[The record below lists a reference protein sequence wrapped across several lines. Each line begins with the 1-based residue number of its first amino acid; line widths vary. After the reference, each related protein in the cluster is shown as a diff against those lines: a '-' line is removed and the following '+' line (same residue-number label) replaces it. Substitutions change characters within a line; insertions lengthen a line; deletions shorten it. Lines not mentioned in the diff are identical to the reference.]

1 VNNCNG
7 VRHETHLLQTIIF
20 FLSFFCRLQQKTNQH
35 EELFWPTAK
44 EKEKKTIFDNLRSP
58 SDKNFVISQ
67 LRFTSRNLSAG
78 QISCHFLL
86 SAFKPFVNIL
96 LPEAKLFDL
105 FFNKKKE
112 KTNHPP
118 LLHFDSRQIR
128 VTRLPTPRKT

>member
-1 VNNCNG
+1 MKHTYYKPLYFFFHFFADYNKKPTNTKNCFG
-7 VRHETHLLQTIIF
+7 P
-20 FLSFFCRLQQKTNQH
+20 QQKR
-35 EELFWPTAK
+35 K
-44 EKEKKTIFDNLRSP
+44 KKTIFDNQRSP

-112 KTNHPP
+112 NTNHPP

>member
-1 VNNCNG
+1 MKHTYYKPLYFFFHFFADYNKKPTNTKNCFG
-7 VRHETHLLQTIIF
+7 PE
-20 FLSFFCRLQQKTNQH
+20 QKR
-35 EELFWPTAK
+35 K
-44 EKEKKTIFDNLRSP
+44 KKKTIFDNLRSP

-96 LPEAKLFDL
+96 LPEAKSFDL